1 MAPRWKVL
9 FAFTGVF
16 VAGVVAGG
24 VASFRAAI
32 TKTTADQTVTVTTVP
47 TDQFSPD
54 QMKRFTQQL
63 SLTPDQSIKIK
74 PIIDQAGEAL
84 TKFRTETLKQT
95 STIIEDMQ
103 DEVAK
108 QLTDEQRVKLAAI
121 KKQQHERML
130 NRFGPGSNRR
140 GGPGGPVGPDGKPVL
155 GPDGKP
161 LPNPDGSRP
170 DPRRGS
176 ANGNMRLPDARNPR
190 SPAGGH
196 PPGSSGNSTEENA
209 DHSSEHPPMAEAAAA
224 PVPAKP

>member
-32 TKTTADQTVTVTTVP
+32 TKTTADQTVKVTTVP

-63 SLTPDQSIKIK
+63 SLTPEQSVKIK

-140 GGPGGPVGPDGKPVL
+140 GSPGGPVGQDGKPVL

-161 LPNPDGSRP
+161 LPNPDGSRT
-170 DPRRGS
+170 DSRRGA
-176 ANGNMRLPDARNPR
+176 ANGNQWMPDARNSR
-190 SPAGGH
+190 SQ
-196 PPGSSGNSTEENA
+196 GSGRPSGALGNSTEE
-209 DHSSEHPPMAEAAAA
+209 HPEHPPVADPAAA
-224 PVPAKP
+224 PAPAKP